1 MAPSSGRNWSFFDVP
16 VLERAAQSVGVW
28 SGKIVNGWPLILR
41 SFVAL
46 VERFVF
52 GRMRPVK

>member
-1 MAPSSGRNWSFFDVP
+1 MAHGSVRNWSFFDVP
-16 VLERAAQSVGVW
+16 VLERAAQSLGVW
-28 SGKIVNGWPLILR
+28 GGKIVNGWPLILR
-41 SFVAL
+41 SSVAL

>member
-1 MAPSSGRNWSFFDVP
+1 MVHGCVRNWSFFDLP
-16 VLERAAQSVGVW
+16 ALERMAQSLGVW

-41 SFVAL
+41 SSVAL
-46 VERFVF
+46 VQRFVF